1 MGLIVGGGNRLQ
13 PATGS
18 NQQAAVWEVVG
29 APGTDAGAARG
40 APVPGV
46 GYGLRGSFCRQLVI

>member
-1 MGLIVGGGNRLQ
+1 MA
-13 PATGS
+13 ATGS

-40 APVPGV
+40 APEPGV
-46 GYGLRGSFCRQLVI
+46 GYGLGGSFCRQLVI